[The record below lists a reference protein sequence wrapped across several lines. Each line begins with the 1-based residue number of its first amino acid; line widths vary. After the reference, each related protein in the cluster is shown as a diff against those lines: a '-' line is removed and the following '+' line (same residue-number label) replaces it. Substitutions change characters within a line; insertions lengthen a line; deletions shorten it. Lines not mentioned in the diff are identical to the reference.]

1 MTVSTG
7 QVRALYWWARAR
19 KSVPARLE
27 GEPDAVAGGRERIVK
42 QSGTRGAR
50 SLRGPAMLPWGGALA
65 LLLTLVLAGC
75 DGGGSTT
82 GHSNGVGLS
91 QLTWCDRPIIEFQ
104 DNGTTAQT
112 TTSKWE
118 KVRDQLGFTV
128 YLPPSLPKGSC
139 LVLAG
144 GTIHDPIY
152 GGHMSITY
160 DVPTSGPVSFSE
172 APKRANLA
180 GKVQCTQDTQSRS
193 TPGTST
199 PSTPSTPSTGSSTT
213 VCLGTISN
221 TSITIASRQSQ
232 ADVQALFASLKAN
245 VDWVPT
251 DTNELL
257 ATATPTGS

>member
-1 MTVSTG
+1 M
-7 QVRALYWWARAR
+7 
-19 KSVPARLE
+19 E

-42 QSGTRGAR
+42 QTGRRGAG
-50 SLRGPAMLPWGGALA
+50 SLKWPAILPWGGALA
-65 LLLTLVLAGC
+65 LLLTLALAGC

-82 GHSNGVGLS
+82 SHSNAVALS
-91 QLTWCDRPIIEFQ
+91 QLAWCDRPIIEFQ

-112 TTSKWE
+112 TTSKWD
-118 KVRDQLGFTV
+118 KVHDQLGFTV

-160 DVPTSGPVSFSE
+160 ELPTSGPVSFSE
-172 APKRANLA
+172 APKRSNLT
-180 GKVQCTQDTQSRS
+180 GKVQCTQS
-193 TPGTST
+193 TSSTASTST
-199 PSTPSTPSTGSSTT
+199 ATTASSTSTATTTSSTT
-213 VCLGTISN
+213 VCLGTISG

-232 ADVQALFASLKAN
+232 ADVQALFASLKADVN
-245 VDWVPT
+245 WVPT
-251 DTNELL
+251 DTTELL

>member
-1 MTVSTG
+1 M
-7 QVRALYWWARAR
+7 
-19 KSVPARLE
+19 E

-42 QSGTRGAR
+42 QTGTRGAG
-50 SLRGPAMLPWGGALA
+50 SLRGPAILPWGGALV
-65 LLLTLVLAGC
+65 LLLMLALAAC
-75 DGGGSTT
+75 DAGGSTT
-82 GHSNGVGLS
+82 SHSNGVALS
-91 QLTWCDRPIIEFQ
+91 QLAWCDRPIIEFQ
-104 DNGTTAQT
+104 DNGTTARA

-180 GKVQCTQDTQSRS
+180 GKMQCTQS
-193 TPGTST
+193 TSSTASTST
-199 PSTPSTPSTGSSTT
+199 ATTASSTSTATTASSTT
-213 VCLGTISN
+213 VCLGTISG

-232 ADVQALFASLKAN
+232 ADVQALFASLKADVN
-245 VDWVPT
+245 WVPT

-257 ATATPTGS
+257 ATATPTHS

>member
-1 MTVSTG
+1 M
-7 QVRALYWWARAR
+7 
-19 KSVPARLE
+19 E

-42 QSGTRGAR
+42 QTGTRGAG
-50 SLRGPAMLPWGGALA
+50 SLKWPAILPWGGALA
-65 LLLTLVLAGC
+65 LLLTLALAGC

-82 GHSNGVGLS
+82 SHSIAVALS

-112 TTSKWE
+112 TTSKWD
-118 KVRDQLGFTV
+118 KVHDQLGFTV

-160 DVPTSGPVSFSE
+160 ELPTSGPVSFSE
-172 APKRANLA
+172 APKRSNLT
-180 GKVQCTQDTQSRS
+180 GKVQCTQS
-193 TPGTST
+193 TSSTSSTSSTASTST
-199 PSTPSTPSTGSSTT
+199 ATTASSTSTATTASSTT
-213 VCLGTISN
+213 VCLGTISG

-232 ADVQALFASLKAN
+232 ADVQALFASLKADVN
-245 VDWVPT
+245 WVPT
-251 DTNELL
+251 DTTELL